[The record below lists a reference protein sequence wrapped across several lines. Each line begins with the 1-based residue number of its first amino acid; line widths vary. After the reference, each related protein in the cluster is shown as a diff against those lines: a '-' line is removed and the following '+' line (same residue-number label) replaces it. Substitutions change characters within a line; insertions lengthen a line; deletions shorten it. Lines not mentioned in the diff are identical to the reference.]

1 MTPFRRGV
9 LAGLCVGTLLVA
21 PFVARILDRLDA
33 PLFLWL
39 EFALLWLLCAVV
51 TARGIGLAC
60 GLGGRPRR

>member
-9 LAGLCVGTLLVA
+9 LTGFCLGTLLVA
-21 PFVARILDRLDA
+21 PFVARILDRLGA
-33 PLFLWL
+33 PLTLWL

-51 TARGIGLAC
+51 VARGIGVAC